1 MSLVKSILRSLSKAP
16 ESRVRARGL
25 DGSARALLAFELMK
39 EGRCPVLVG
48 SSASDAEELYRD
60 LAFLLGSTDD
70 EARSKGL
77 FYLGAD
83 EKSAYEEY
91 SPEPLAVMERLATLY
106 SLAMDPARVEA
117 LVVSPST
124 FARKLIPSRLFSRG
138 GDYVVSG
145 ARLDRQKLLRD
156 LVSWGYSSVSSVED
170 PGTFSLRGGIVDVF
184 SPNLSK
190 PIRID
195 LFGDEIESIRSFD
208 PSNQRTLET
217 LEDALILPARE
228 IVFTDEVVK
237 TACEQISALGES
249 QLVPTK
255 RLRAVLDDVENR
267 IFFFGVECLL
277 PLFHPEGLVTLEA
290 YAPKADDV
298 VWIIPDPGELEEAWA
313 RHLAEEE
320 LARAK
325 VLAHHG
331 LALPVESHSADGSEV
346 LGRAL
351 DRHLVIELPRIG
363 VTDTAIPEV
372 AFPVSGHETL
382 RAEILKA
389 TRDED
394 QAGLEPL
401 VTRLRRWRS
410 AGIVNVLVAGTRGQ
424 AERLKS
430 LLSTKER
437 GLQVRL
443 REKRLDLGELTSTL
457 RTGGTLADRSF
468 HAHIVIG
475 ELSRGLL
482 SEGLKLC
489 FVTEEEIFG
498 QRQKKH
504 KKRAPAAGA
513 FVSDL
518 ADLKPGDFVVHLD
531 FGIGLYHGLTRLPV
545 NGVDGD
551 FLFLEYKGG
560 DKLYL
565 PVTQLR
571 LVQKYASAEEGRNP
585 VLSKLGAP
593 TWTNTKRKVKD
604 TLLQMASELLRLYA
618 VRSSVEV
625 QPIEGPG
632 EAYARF
638 ESDFAFEPTVDQQKA
653 FDDVVRDVQLPK
665 PMDRLICGDVGYGK
679 TEVAMRAAALVV
691 LSKRQ
696 VAVLVPTTVLAAQ
709 HFNVFK
715 ERFAGFPD
723 VRIEVVSRFQSNE
736 EIKKTLAGVAAGQVD
751 IVIGTHRLLS
761 KDVKFPR
768 LGLLVLDE
776 EHRFGVKHKEQL
788 KKYRTEVHV
797 LAMSATPIPRTLHL
811 GFMGVRDMSL
821 IATPPDDRQA
831 VRTEVHRFSEDVIR
845 DALLN
850 EIRRGGQ
857 CFVVHNRVAS
867 IDAFAR
873 FIHKLVPEARIGVGH
888 GQMDE
893 EDLEKVMVDFMEKR
907 HNILISTTII
917 ESGIDIANANTILI
931 NRADRL
937 GLAQLYQLKGRVGRS
952 KNRGFAYFLIP
963 VGNLTADAKKRIA
976 VLQRFAE
983 LGAGFKVASH
993 DLEIRGAGNLLGKE
1007 QHGQIQ
1013 SVGFEMYQHLLKEAI
1028 EELKGAAQKAAR
1040 EPEVRLPVPALIPD
1054 VYVPPPGERLSYYQ
1068 RLNRAESDEDTYDIL
1083 QELTDLYGAPPP
1095 EVENLVQL
1103 MRVKQRLGRVSAIN
1117 LEYGPPTKN
1126 MPPRLVIR
1134 FDDREVKLS
1143 GEQLASFLNRKPGS
1157 RKMIPDGRI
1166 MLYLN
1171 PFTENREVVVQSIEL
1186 LDELILKS
1194 LSRDTQRRS

>member
-1 MSLVKSILRSLSKAP
+1 MSVSQSILNALKSSG
-16 ESRVRARGL
+16 RVQIPGLRGS
-25 DGSARALLAFELMK
+25 GRALLARELVK
-39 EGRCPVLVG
+39 RGRRPILVG
-48 SSASDAEELYRD
+48 ATAEDSEELFRD
-60 LAFLLGSTDD
+60 LAFVFGRTDED
-70 EARSKGL
+70 AKDSGL
-77 FYLGAD
+77 YYLGAD

-91 SPEPLAVMERLATLY
+91 SPEPIAVMERITTLHRLAK
-106 SLAMDPARVEA
+106 DPGSVKA

-124 FARKLIPSRLFSRG
+124 FPRRLVPPGHFGRG
-138 GDYVVSG
+138 GEYLITG
-145 ARLDRQKLLRD
+145 EMIDRQKLLRG
-156 LVSWGYSSVSSVED
+156 LVAWGYSSVTSVED
-170 PGTFSLRGGIVDVF
+170 PGTFSVRGGILDIF
-184 SPNLSK
+184 SPHLPK

-195 LFGDEIESIRSFD
+195 LFGDEIESLRTFE
-208 PSNQRTLET
+208 PSTQRTIET
-217 LEDALILPARE
+217 LEDATILPARE
-228 IVFTDEVVK
+228 IVFTDEVAAR
-237 TACEQISALGES
+237 ACERINTLGEAS
-249 QLVPTK
+249 LVPTRK
-255 RLRAVLDDVENR
+255 LREVLDDIENR
-267 IFFFGVECLL
+267 IFFFGIECLL
-277 PLFHPEGLVTLEA
+277 PAFHPEGLVTLDRYLPA
-290 YAPKADDV
+290 GDDV
-298 VWIIPDPGELEEAWA
+298 VVVAPDTEPLLESWA
-313 RHLAEEE
+313 RHAAQEE
-320 LARAK
+320 LARSK
-325 VLAHHG
+325 VLQHHG
-331 LALPVESHSADGSEV
+331 LALPVDAHAADGADV
-346 LGRAL
+346 LARTLEGRA
-351 DRHLVIELPRIG
+351 VITLPELAVRDDA
-363 VTDTAIPEV
+363 TSAA
-372 AFPVSGHETL
+372 AFSVSTHDTL

-401 VTRLRRWRS
+401 VARLRRWRS
-410 AGIVNVLVAGTRGQ
+410 SGIVTILVAGTRGQ

-430 LLSTKER
+430 LLSAKER

-443 REKRLDLGELTSTL
+443 RDKRLDLDELGVEAG
-457 RTGGTLADRSF
+457 RIGGTLADRSI
-468 HAHIVIG
+468 HAHVAIG
-475 ELSRGLL
+475 ELSSGVLAEHLRLNL
-482 SEGLKLC
+482 
-489 FVTEEEIFG
+489 VTEDEIFG
-498 QRQKKH
+498 QRQKRH

-518 ADLKPGDFVVHLD
+518 ADLRPGDFVVHLD

-571 LVQKYASAEEGRNP
+571 MVQKYASAEEGRNP

-593 TWTNTKRKVKD
+593 TWVNTKRKVKD
-604 TLLQMASELLRLYA
+604 TLLQMAAEILRLYA
-618 VRSSVEV
+618 VRSAVEV
-625 QPIEGPG
+625 EPIDPPG
-632 EAYARF
+632 EAYSRF
-638 ESDFAFEPTVDQQKA
+638 EAGFAFEPTVDQQKA
-653 FDDVVRDVQLPK
+653 FDDVVRDLQNPK

-679 TEVAMRAAALVV
+679 TEVAMRATMLAV

-696 VAVLVPTTVLAAQ
+696 AAVLVPTTVLAAQ

-715 ERFAGFPD
+715 ERFASFPD
-723 VRIEVVSRFQSNE
+723 VRIEVVSRFQTHE
-736 EIKKTLAGVAAGQVD
+736 EIKKTLAGVAEGQVD
-751 IVIGTHRLLS
+751 VVIGTHRLLS
-761 KDVKFPR
+761 KDVKFKQ

-797 LAMSATPIPRTLHL
+797 LTMSATPIPRTLHL

-845 DALLN
+845 EAILN

-857 CFVVHNRVAS
+857 CFIVHNRVAS

-873 FIHKLVPEARIGVGH
+873 FILKLVPEARVGVGH

-893 EDLEKVMVDFMEKR
+893 ERLEQVMVDFMQKK
-907 HNILISTTII
+907 HNVLISTTII
-917 ESGIDIANANTILI
+917 ESGIDIPNANTIII

-952 KNRGFAYFLIP
+952 KSRAFAYFLIP
-963 VGNLTADAKKRIA
+963 VGNLSADAKKRIA
-976 VLQRFAE
+976 VLQRFTE

-1040 EPEVRLPVPALIPD
+1040 EPEVRLPVPGLIPESF
-1054 VYVPPPGERLSYYQ
+1054 VAAPGERLSYYQ
-1068 RLNRAESDEDTYDIL
+1068 RLNRAESDEDAYDLL
-1083 QELTDLYGAPPP
+1083 QELTDLYGTPPP

-1103 MRVKQRLGRVSAIN
+1103 MRVKQRLARLSALS
-1117 LEYGPPTKN
+1117 LEYGPSTKN
-1126 MPPRLVIR
+1126 MPPRIVIR
-1134 FDDREVKLS
+1134 FDDRETKLT
-1143 GEQLASFLNRKPGS
+1143 GEQLAAFLGKKPGL

-1171 PFTENREVVVQSIEL
+1171 PFTEAREVVIQSLDL
-1186 LDELILKS
+1186 LDELTLKS
-1194 LSRDTQRRS
+1194 LDRSRPVF